1 MPFGHC
7 VHLWSF
13 HISSGFVVTLGLNSL
28 GTILLCLGLLQ
39 DSEKFVFGTVM
50 SETGFWQSRQ
60 DRDF

>member
-39 DSEKFVFGTVM
+39 DSEKCVFGRSWLGLVGGLYKRMYT
-50 SETGFWQSRQ
+50 
-60 DRDF
+60 